1 MIASPSDIRE
11 PAGYTLARSL
21 FGADIAVAATDP
33 RAAFHRPLPQETG
46 AMSRM
51 VPVRQ
56 KSFAAGRVAA
66 HLAMTRLGQP
76 VAPVL
81 MTPDRAP
88 LWPAGLTGSI
98 SHSHTCCIAAL
109 GRTDQVRAL
118 GVDVEE
124 DSDLE
129 CDLVPTVCSG
139 QERAWLSV
147 QPPERQGLLAKLIF
161 SAKECAYKCQY
172 PLSNTLFGFET
183 FNVTPDLETGRF
195 TAVFQKDIP
204 QFAAGTRLKGRFV
217 VADGLI
223 MTAMA
228 IRS

>member
-1 MIASPSDIRE
+1 MIASPSKIRD
-11 PAGYTLARSL
+11 PVGYTLARSL
-21 FGADIAVAATDP
+21 FAPDIAVAATDP
-33 RAAFHRPLPQETG
+33 RVAHHRPLPQEIG

-66 HLAMTRLGQP
+66 HLAMTRLGHP

-88 LWPAGLTGSI
+88 LWPAHLTGSI

-109 GRTDQVRAL
+109 GRADQVRAL

-129 CDLVPTVCSG
+129 SDLVPEVCTG
-139 QERAWLSV
+139 KERAWLST
-147 QPPERQGLLAKLIF
+147 QPQTRTGLLAKLIF

-172 PLSNTLFGFET
+172 PLSNTLFGFEM
-183 FNVTPDLETGRF
+183 FNVTLDLETHQF
-195 TAVFQKDIP
+195 TAVFQKDVP
-204 QFAAGTRLKGRFV
+204 QFAAGTRLNGRFV
-217 VADGLI
+217 IADGLI